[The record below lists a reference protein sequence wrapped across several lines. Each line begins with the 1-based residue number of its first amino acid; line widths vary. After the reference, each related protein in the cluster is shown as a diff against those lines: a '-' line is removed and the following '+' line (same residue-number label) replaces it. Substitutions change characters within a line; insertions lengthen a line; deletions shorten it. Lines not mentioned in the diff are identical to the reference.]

1 MMEFTSVPIII
12 LICYVIGEV
21 YKYLFKKKKKTYK
34 FIPILL
40 SISGGLLG
48 ILIYLTNKEM
58 MMNASNI
65 WVALGIGIVSGAS
78 STGTN
83 QIIKQRRMRRMFR
96 KYEEEYNPKIDFKL
110 IYSINPYLNINENYK
125 EIRNYFHHKNKSRI
139 KTSNNV

>member
-1 MMEFTSVPIII
+1 MEFTSVPIII

-83 QIIKQRRMRRMFR
+83 QIIKQLF
-96 KYEEEYNPKIDFKL
+96 N
-110 IYSINPYLNINENYK
+110 K
-125 EIRNYFHHKNKSRI
+125 EKEDEKN
-139 KTSNNV
+139 V